1 MAGRKS
7 DRYVFLRG
15 YVPTQ
20 ALVGSDIIPAYF
32 GGVSYSVIDGV
43 NGWIRGT
50 RVETALGPGAAGTSG
65 ATIPVL
71 MNVANGYGGMTGSGS
86 IIQYYTQYLFA
97 GSGTA
102 YVNGAVIGA
111 AGSSISEVPVGG
123 GPVAGVGVHAP
134 TTAPHIAPQGLISP
148 NVGKNNG
155 SYSILYTYIRSAT
168 GEESNRSPV
177 SNVVAVQNDGITIDQ
192 AIFPGDTG
200 VDAIGIYCSFSNFS
214 TLGPW
219 FHLVD
224 VKITDVNAH
233 LPFPLAV
240 TYSSAGVPS
249 GTPGW
254 YNGDLGIIAPL
265 DYNVPPACSFVFSL
279 NDIVV
284 AAGCY
289 PVGGNGLSPS
299 VPGKFGAFPP
309 EFVVFLPGGGNITA
323 CKATSSEG
331 MALVAT
337 ANSLY
342 LVSATYSTTTPIDI
356 KQVWP
361 TVGFASGNNFCMV
374 ENELYGYSG
383 QRGAVRTQGFGAP
396 DTSWAAPV
404 AEKFVAL
411 GYTVG
416 NTVVVYDP
424 ATDCI
429 LYCSGTN
436 ALPYDRKYQHW
447 HTPQLINPITSG
459 VTSQGIGLLES
470 SGALQALE
478 TGTGTNG
485 FVTTAFRDAELPGVM
500 KSYVRL
506 RAIGNASF
514 TFDLLVDPGNLGS
527 SSLTLGPLNTEP
539 KSGWQKIN
547 LRNVSDLAIKT
558 SWTNLARA
566 SIAEINVV
574 CVPHP
579 VSVG

>member
-1 MAGRKS
+1 MSGRKS

-15 YVPTQ
+15 YIPTQ

-32 GGVSYSVIDGV
+32 GGVSHSVIDGV

-50 RVETALGPGAAGTSG
+50 RVETALGPGAAGSSG
-65 ATIPVL
+65 ASIPVL
-71 MNVANGYGGMTGSGS
+71 MNVANGYGGVTGGGS
-86 IIQYYTQYLFA
+86 IVQYYTQYLYA

-102 YVNGAVIGA
+102 YVNGSSIGA
-111 AGSSISEVPVGG
+111 AGSSIMEVPVGG
-123 GPVAGVGVHAP
+123 GAAVPVGIAAP
-134 TTAPHIAPQGLISP
+134 TIAPVIADSGQP
-148 NVGKNNG
+148 GKNNG
-155 SYSILYTYIRSAT
+155 SYSVLYTWIRSAT

-177 SNVVAVQNDGITIDQ
+177 SNAVAVQNDGIMFSQ
-192 AIFPGDTG
+192 AISSPGNG
-200 VDAIGIYCSFSNFS
+200 VDKIGVYCSFANFS

-224 VKITDVNAH
+224 LS
-233 LPFPLAV
+233 LPV
-240 TYSSAGVPS
+240 TS
-249 GTPGW
+249 GTIIGLGGTAGW
-254 YNGDLGIIAPL
+254 YNGDLGVIAPL
-265 DYNVPPACSFVFSL
+265 DYNPPPACSFVFSL

-289 PVGGNGLSPS
+289 PAGGNGLSPS

-331 MALVAT
+331 MALVST

-361 TVGFASGNNFCMV
+361 TVGFASGNSFCMV
-374 ENELYGYSG
+374 ENELYGFSG

-404 AEKFVAL
+404 AERFVGL
-411 GYTVG
+411 GFTVG

-424 ATDCI
+424 STDCI

-436 ALPYDRKYQHW
+436 ALPYDRKYNHW
-447 HTPQLINPITSG
+447 HTPQSINPITSG
-459 VTSQGIGLLES
+459 VTSQGVGLLES

-478 TGTGTNG
+478 TGTGTSG

-500 KSYVRL
+500 KSYVRV
-506 RAIGNASF
+506 RAIGNNSF
-514 TFDLLVDPGNLGS
+514 TFDLLADPGNLGS
-527 SSLTLGPLNTEP
+527 SALTLGPLNTDP
-539 KSGWQKIN
+539 KSAWQKIN

-566 SIAEINVV
+566 SIAEVDVV